1 MIEWVPINDFEFLP
15 FTSYLVAYKDDQGN
29 GVGLIHHRPECDRYF
44 YAGKKIS
51 YAAYINFPVEKTLED
66 KFVGYYES
74 MNGKEYTVGSMLKC
88 LSEIAKEHYE
98 GKE

>member
-1 MIEWVPINDFEFLP
+1 MIEWVPIKEFISGVKDEDEEFLFYDTINSRAVTTSTDTIIREGLLQS
-15 FTSYLVAYKDDQGN
+15 FT
-29 GVGLIHHRPECDRYF
+29 H
-44 YAGKKIS
+44 
-51 YAAYINFPVEKTLED
+51 AARINKPVEKTLEE
-66 KFVGYYES
+66 KFIDHYES